1 MCSEISQ
8 AFAHPIERAIA
19 TAATSADRISVRGHI
34 VDVEIGAFQQER
46 GTTQR
51 VRFDIVVEVTAEQ
64 APVEDD
70 VDRIL
75 SYDKVTEAIY
85 HELAAERLNLLETLA
100 DRIALRILL
109 EPMAQRT
116 FVRIEKLDRG
126 PGALGVEIVR
136 SRRQMRDRLDA
147 EQDDVPRP
155 RVLFADNTVLKSDR
169 LPALI
174 DACLKTSTAPLV
186 ICVGLPDAPRSK
198 AEHPLAQRRIDL
210 LAIEQ
215 NAWVL
220 AARDPRLLVVAT
232 RTELDW
238 SMRNDRISV
247 WAPSKIVLDSVETQS
262 AVPEDA
268 VMLAHWFAQEIS
280 ALTSVEKLV

>member
-51 VRFDIVVEVTAEQ
+51 VRFDIVVEVVSEQ

-147 EQDDVPRP
+147 EQDDTPCP
-155 RVLFADNTVLKSDR
+155 RVLFVENSVLMSDELSCR
-169 LPALI
+169 IDDCLNQSPAPI
-174 DACLKTSTAPLV
+174 V
-186 ICVGLPDAPRSK
+186 ICVGLPNAPCAK
-198 AEHPLAQRRIDL
+198 AAHPLSQRRIDL

-220 AARDPRLLVVAT
+220 AARDPRLLVVST

-238 SMRNDRISV
+238 SMRNGRISV
-247 WAPSKIVLDSVETQS
+247 WAPSKIVLDSGETLG
-262 AVPEDA
+262 AIPEDA
-268 VMLAHWFAQEIS
+268 FGLAHWFAKEIS
-280 ALTSVEKLV
+280 ALSAVEKLV

>member
-51 VRFDIVVEVTAEQ
+51 VRFDIVVEVESEQ

-116 FVRIEKLDRG
+116 
-126 PGALGVEIVR
+126 
-136 SRRQMRDRLDA
+136 
-147 EQDDVPRP
+147 
-155 RVLFADNTVLKSDR
+155 
-169 LPALI
+169 
-174 DACLKTSTAPLV
+174 
-186 ICVGLPDAPRSK
+186 
-198 AEHPLAQRRIDL
+198 
-210 LAIEQ
+210 
-215 NAWVL
+215 
-220 AARDPRLLVVAT
+220 
-232 RTELDW
+232 
-238 SMRNDRISV
+238 
-247 WAPSKIVLDSVETQS
+247 
-262 AVPEDA
+262 
-268 VMLAHWFAQEIS
+268 
-280 ALTSVEKLV
+280 